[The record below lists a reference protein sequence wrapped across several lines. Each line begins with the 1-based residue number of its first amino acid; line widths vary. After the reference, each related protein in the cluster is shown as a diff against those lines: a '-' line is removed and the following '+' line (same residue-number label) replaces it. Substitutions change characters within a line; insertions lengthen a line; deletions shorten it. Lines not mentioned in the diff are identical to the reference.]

1 MAWEVSCLL
10 YGFTSDSSESTSSQ
24 ATESTTE
31 ETNNSALLPTKEPV
45 LMVEEDSSSLSTN
58 NLVVEGSSLSPIN
71 AGSGTTNGVPTVA
84 RNNPIL
90 TKVDLTTTENSRIIS
105 ESYSTPSE
113 TTSVTGQD
121 NLITTEGSSG
131 LVGNSD
137 TLICDWV
144 PTFWANYIHDLESIW
159 WILIWTLLTYQKV
172 GNENYALESNADVQR
187 RTRAAERIFH
197 TDNLSTHIERSSLL
211 KCSNFET
218 FTEIIPSFFKG
229 LIGVAA
235 TFKER
240 LVSTYKEEEGKSIFP
255 IKLKD
260 DGLLHWDILDAFKKS
275 AIEYFDVV
283 YINDNSSTDSEGTPV
298 SSKRSTREDIEEERP
313 SKRAR

>member
-1 MAWEVSCLL
+1 MF
-10 YGFTSDSSESTSSQ
+10 YF
-24 ATESTTE
+24 
-31 ETNNSALLPTKEPV
+31 
-45 LMVEEDSSSLSTN
+45 
-58 NLVVEGSSLSPIN
+58 
-71 AGSGTTNGVPTVA
+71 
-84 RNNPIL
+84 
-90 TKVDLTTTENSRIIS
+90 
-105 ESYSTPSE
+105 
-113 TTSVTGQD
+113 
-121 NLITTEGSSG
+121 
-131 LVGNSD
+131 
-137 TLICDWV
+137 
-144 PTFWANYIHDLESIW
+144 NYIHDLESIW

-172 GNENYALESNADVQR
+172 GDENYALESNADVQR

-240 LVSTYKEEEGKSIFP
+240 LVSTYKEEEGKSVFP

>member
-1 MAWEVSCLL
+1 M
-10 YGFTSDSSESTSSQ
+10 
-24 ATESTTE
+24 
-31 ETNNSALLPTKEPV
+31 
-45 LMVEEDSSSLSTN
+45 
-58 NLVVEGSSLSPIN
+58 
-71 AGSGTTNGVPTVA
+71 
-84 RNNPIL
+84 
-90 TKVDLTTTENSRIIS
+90 TTTENSRVVS

-113 TTSVTGQD
+113 TTSVTDQD

-137 TLICDWV
+137 TLIRDWL

-218 FTEIIPSFFKG
+218 FTEIIRF
-229 LIGVAA
+229 
-235 TFKER
+235 
-240 LVSTYKEEEGKSIFP
+240 
-255 IKLKD
+255 
-260 DGLLHWDILDAFKKS
+260 
-275 AIEYFDVV
+275 
-283 YINDNSSTDSEGTPV
+283 
-298 SSKRSTREDIEEERP
+298 
-313 SKRAR
+313 